1 MAKTLPLGL
10 DELLTTTRSVRRR
23 LDFTRPI
30 ERHVVEEC
38 VEIAMQAPTPSNLQN
53 WHFVIVTDPDKRM
66 ALADLYRKGREIY
79 VTLPGATANV
89 DFGDAERNATQ
100 QRIEESAQ
108 YLNTNFQDAP
118 VLVVPCIGGRTDSP
132 PDAEVPG
139 WGDVPPVLLQSAQWG
154 SIAPAT
160 WSFMLAARARG
171 LGTCWT
177 SLHLYYEEEAAA
189 ILGIPY
195 ADVMQ
200 ACLLPLAYTK
210 GTSFRPGK
218 RDPLD
223 SIVHWND
230 W

>member
-1 MAKTLPLGL
+1 MNETLALGL

-23 LDFTRPI
+23 LDFSRPV
-30 ERHVVEEC
+30 EREVVEQC

-53 WHFVIVTDPDKRM
+53 WHFVIVSDPKKKM

-79 VTLPGATANV
+79 VTLPSATANV
-89 DFGDAERNATQ
+89 DFGDPERNAMQ

-108 YLNTNFQDAP
+108 YLNSNFQEAP
-118 VLVVPCIGGRTDSP
+118 VLVVPCIEGRTDSP
-132 PDAEVPG
+132 PGTEIPG
-139 WGDVPPVLLQSAQWG
+139 WGQVPPVLLQSAQWG

-177 SLHLYYEEEAAA
+177 SLHLYFEEQAAA

-195 ADVMQ
+195 AEVMQ

-210 GTSFRPGK
+210 GTTFKPGK
-218 RDPLD
+218 RDPMD
-223 SIVHWND
+223 SIVHWDD

>member
-10 DELLTTTRSVRRR
+10 DELLTTTRSVRRL

-79 VTLPGATANV
+79 VTLPSATANI
-89 DFGDAERNATQ
+89 DFGDRERNATQ

-118 VLVVPCIGGRTDSP
+118 VLVVPCISGRTDHHRTPRSP
-132 PDAEVPG
+132 VGVMCRRYCCKAPNGDRSRRQPG
-139 WGDVPPVLLQSAQWG
+139 VSCSPRE
-154 SIAPAT
+154 
-160 WSFMLAARARG
+160 RAG
-171 LGTCWT
+171 
-177 SLHLYYEEEAAA
+177 
-189 ILGIPY
+189 
-195 ADVMQ
+195 
-200 ACLLPLAYTK
+200 
-210 GTSFRPGK
+210 
-218 RDPLD
+218 
-223 SIVHWND
+223 
-230 W
+230 